1 MEPLIYLTGIAIIL
15 IIGIF
20 LTIIAKISK
29 TSNILFLILAGL
41 IIGNTPIGKL
51 PIFNL
56 SNTFLVG
63 TAILALAMIVFD
75 GSSRFTIREFDE
87 LSTSALE
94 LSILFMILNAIVMT
108 VVLNLFY
115 YNFSAQ
121 GILLGIVLG
130 VVMAGTD
137 PASIFILLGDKH
149 HKVLQFLKVESLL
162 NTPIMV
168 IIPFLLIDIVKDLNA
183 GTVVATTIVDFVTPF
198 FQQII
203 VGIGT
208 GVLIGIIVLKSM
220 RKWYSESLS
229 PVALLAAALITY
241 ILAENIGGNGV
252 LAVAVLGLV
261 FGNAYVRQKG
271 TLQEFS
277 SIISFTLQIMVFILL
292 GIVIKMPTEPMFWV
306 VSIIILITTIIC
318 RYIALN
324 TLVKKEYTHKERIF
338 MTLNFPKGIA
348 LAVVALT
355 FAVTQEL
362 TLIVNF
368 MIVLS
373 VYSLIISS
381 LIDRSGKYFLK
392 FDLGQK
398 K

>member
-1 MEPLIYLTGIAIIL
+1 MIYLTGIAVIL
-15 IIGIF
+15 IIGI
-20 LTIIAKISK
+20 LATIIAKITK
-29 TSNILFLILAGL
+29 TSNILFLIVIGIL
-41 IIGNTPIGKL
+41 IGNTPIGNWE
-51 PIFNL
+51 IFQL

-63 TAILALAMIVFD
+63 LAILALAMIVFD
-75 GSSRFTIREFDE
+75 GSSRFSISEFDQ
-87 LSTSALE
+87 LSTKTLE
-94 LSILFMILNAIVMT
+94 LSILFMVFNTILITAILNI
-108 VVLNLFY
+108 FY
-115 YNFSAQ
+115 YNFTAQ

-130 VVMAGTD
+130 VIMAGTD

-149 HKVLQFLKVESLL
+149 HKVLQFLRVESLL

-168 IIPFLLIDIVKDLNA
+168 IIPFLLVEIVKELNT
-183 GTVVATTIVDFVTPF
+183 GEVISRTIVEFITPF

-208 GVLIGIIVLKSM
+208 GVLIGIIVLKAM

-229 PVALLAAALITY
+229 PVALLGAALISY

-261 FGNAYVRQKG
+261 FGNSYVRQKG

-277 SIISFTLQIMVFILL
+277 SIVGFALQIMVFVLLGTMVQLPKSLTFWLASLTILL
-292 GIVIKMPTEPMFWV
+292 GTLV
-306 VSIIILITTIIC
+306 C
-318 RYIALN
+318 RYVAIN
-324 TLVKKEYTHKERIF
+324 IIVKNEYSKKERLF
-338 MTLNFPKGIA
+338 MTLNIPKGIA

-368 MIVLS
+368 MIVLTI
-373 VYSLIISS
+373 YSLIISS

-392 FDLGQK
+392 FDIGQK